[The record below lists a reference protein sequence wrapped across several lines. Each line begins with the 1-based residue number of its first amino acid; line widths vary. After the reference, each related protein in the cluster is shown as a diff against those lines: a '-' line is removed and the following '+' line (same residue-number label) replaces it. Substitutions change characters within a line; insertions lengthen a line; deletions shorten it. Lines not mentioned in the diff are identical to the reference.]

1 AAGRI
6 DMVLETSDYVYVME
20 FKLNGSAE
28 EALQQIN
35 DKGYA
40 LPFLSSGKKV
50 FKIGINFST
59 ETKSIDRWAIEE

>member
-1 AAGRI
+1 
-6 DMVLETSDYVYVME
+6 ME

-50 FKIGINFST
+50 FKIGINFSA